1 MAESYEKIHKDHL
14 IGIGI
19 VPLEFLPGENADSLG
34 LSGREVFSLSFPE
47 ELFPGITLNI
57 KTSTGKEFSVIAA
70 FENDVEITLYKH
82 GGLLNFVARKFL

>member
-19 VPLEFLPGENADSLG
+19 APLEFLPGENADSLG

-57 KTSTGKEFSVIAA
+57 KVTNSKIPKYVITYSILG
-70 FENDVEITLYKH
+70 FWKLYK
-82 GGLLNFVARKFL
+82 NCF